1 MVIRQAAR
9 GLIQEELL
17 MQISEDKFILYA
29 VTDRRWLNGRSLAE
43 AVEQAVKGGA
53 GIVQLREKNLS
64 DEAFL
69 QEAIE
74 LKAVCSQYKV
84 PLIINDNVE
93 VMLKSDADGI
103 HVGQSDLDAADV
115 RRKIGPDK
123 ILGVSAHNIAEARL
137 AVKHGADYLGVGA
150 AFATDSKTDVN
161 VVPHSVYKEICS
173 ETAIPVVAIGGINKD
188 NIAELKG
195 SGISGAAVISAI
207 FAADDIE
214 AAAREL
220 RRRIAVCTH

>member
-1 MVIRQAAR
+1 MK
-9 GLIQEELL
+9 
-17 MQISEDKFILYA
+17 ISEDNFILYA
-29 VTDRRWLNGRSLAE
+29 VTDRRWLNGMSLAE
-43 AVEQAVKGGA
+43 AVEQAIKGGA
-53 GIVQLREKNLS
+53 GIVQLREKNLN
-64 DEAFL
+64 DAEFL

-74 LKAVCSQYKV
+74 LKAVCKRYNV
-84 PLIINDNVE
+84 PLIINDNVD
-93 VMLKSDADGI
+93 VMLKADADGI

-115 RRKIGPDK
+115 RKLIGPDK
-123 ILGVSAHNIAEARL
+123 ILGVSAHNPDEARL

-161 VVPHSVYKEICS
+161 VVPHSVYKEICN
-173 ETAIPVVAIGGINKD
+173 EVAIPVVAIGGINKE

-220 RRRIAVCTH
+220 KERIAVCTH

>member
-1 MVIRQAAR
+1 
-9 GLIQEELL
+9 

-173 ETAIPVVAIGGINKD
+173 ETDIPVVAIGGINKD

-220 RRRIAVCTH
+220 RKRIAVCTH